1 MRLASYWLYA
11 AVVEFAIIAYNGKD
25 AEAPARRAAALEAHR
40 VLSKELVEAGNGL
53 WGGAICDDD
62 GNAIGTIKIV
72 EFDTQEDFDAYYRTE
87 PFVTENVWDQVTV
100 LPFKTGPT
108 YVKNK

>member
-1 MRLASYWLYA
+1 M
-11 AVVEFAIIAYNGKD
+11 EFAIIAYNGKD
-25 AEAPARRAAALEAHR
+25 AEASARRAAALEAHR
-40 VLSKELVEAGNGL
+40 VLSKELVESGNGH

-72 EFDTQEDFDAYYRTE
+72 EFDTQEEFHDYYARE
-87 PFVTENVWDQVTV
+87 PFVVQNVWDDVTV

-108 YVKNK
+108 YTKR